1 VVCPQCGTL
10 NENVQDK
17 CKRCNRD
24 LHPAAMKGKIPCFV
38 HANREATTSCGVCG
52 NRLCPSCAVN
62 ANGIDYCESCAPA
75 DALRTEHDED
85 YEQIP
90 VVNAARATKATFVTR
105 AMAFVVDA
113 LGILLAAGVIA
124 IIFWLLRG
132 GSLSFLGN
140 FSDGSF
146 EDPAGYYSFRIVLA
160 LAALAYIIVMT
171 AMSGQT
177 FGKQITGVIVLQEDG
192 KIISLQTAILRTV
205 SSVVSLLPFGL
216 GYFWAIWDA
225 NHQTW
230 HDKIAKTAVFN
241 YEEFA

>member
-1 VVCPQCGTL
+1 MVCPQCGTL
-10 NENVQDK
+10 NENVQEK
-17 CKRCNRD
+17 CKRCSRD
-24 LHPAAMKGKIPCFV
+24 LHPAAMKGKIACFV

-52 NRLCPSCAVN
+52 NRLCPACAVN
-62 ANGIDYCESCAPA
+62 ASGIDYCESCAPA

-90 VVNAARATKATFVTR
+90 VVNATRATKATFITR

-113 LGILLAAGVIA
+113 LGLLLATGVVA

-132 GSLSFLGN
+132 GSLSFIN
-140 FSDGSF
+140 DPY
-146 EDPAGYYSFRIVLA
+146 EDAAGYYLFRIVLA
-160 LAALAYIIVMT
+160 LAALAYIILMT

-192 KIISLQTAILRTV
+192 KIISLQTTILRTV
-205 SSVVSLLPFGL
+205 SSLVSLLPLGL
-216 GYFWAIWDA
+216 GYFWAIWDE

-241 YEEFA
+241 YEEVS